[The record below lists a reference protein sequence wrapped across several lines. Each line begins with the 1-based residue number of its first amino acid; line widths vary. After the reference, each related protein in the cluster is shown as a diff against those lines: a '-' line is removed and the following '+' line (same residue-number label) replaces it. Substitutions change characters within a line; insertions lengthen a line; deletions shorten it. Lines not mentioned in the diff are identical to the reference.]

1 MMKSSNRPVLLVML
15 VTLIIFGGAL
25 VYFTMEYL
33 SQVTKPD
40 LPSIETMSHQIGMW
54 LLVVTMLAGMPA
66 VGMGAYVM
74 YLGSRICAT
83 QQWPPAGMGFR
94 AEAPVMLGDRATL
107 VGGGVMVLGFVLVV
121 CGLTLPVVGW
131 KFGNLFLE

>member
-1 MMKSSNRPVLLVML
+1 MKYSNRPFLLMML
-15 VTLIIFGGAL
+15 VTLVVFGGAL

-40 LPSIETMSHQIGMW
+40 ITLAESTGPQLRML

-74 YLGSRICAT
+74 YLGSRIRVT
-83 QQWPPAGMGFR
+83 QQWPPAGMGFG
-94 AEAPVMLGDRATL
+94 AETPVMLGDRATF
-107 VGGGVMVLGFVLVV
+107 VGWAVTGLGFVLVV
-121 CGLTLPVVGW
+121 CGVTLPVVGW
-131 KFGNLFLE
+131 KFGNLVQ

>member
-1 MMKSSNRPVLLVML
+1 MMKYSNRPFLLMML
-15 VTLIIFGGAL
+15 VTLVVFGGAL

-40 LPSIETMSHQIGMW
+40 ITLAESTGPQLRML

-74 YLGSRICAT
+74 YLGSRIRVT
-83 QQWPPAGMGFR
+83 QQWPPAGMGFG
-94 AEAPVMLGDRATL
+94 AETPVMLGDRATF
-107 VGGGVMVLGFVLVV
+107 VGWAVTGLGFVLVV
-121 CGLTLPVVGW
+121 CGVTLPVVGW
-131 KFGNLFLE
+131 KFGNLVQ